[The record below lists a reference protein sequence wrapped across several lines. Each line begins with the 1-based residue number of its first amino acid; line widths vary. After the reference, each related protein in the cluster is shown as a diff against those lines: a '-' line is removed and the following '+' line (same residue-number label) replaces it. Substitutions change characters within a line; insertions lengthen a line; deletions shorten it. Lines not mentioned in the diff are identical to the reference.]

1 MEIWTNCMPAPRG
14 ILHEARAL
22 EESGWDGVNVVDS
35 QNLAADSFVALAM
48 AATVTRRLK
57 LGTGVSNPVTRTAA
71 VLASA
76 AATVNSVSRGRM
88 TLGIGRGDSA
98 LAHLGRAPARLG
110 QFERYLTHLQAYLSG
125 GEVAFDELVDIPAAS
140 APPVETLALAETP
153 AASRIRWM
161 AGAAAR
167 DGKALV
173 EVAATGPKV
182 IAIAARRADRVMF
195 ALGASPER
203 LAWGIATARA
213 AREAAGLDPEGLR
226 FGAYVS
232 CGCHPD
238 METAQDMVRGNLTV
252 FARFAV
258 MHGRVS
264 GPLSEESRRVMEAM
278 RQAYDMHRHT
288 EGDSA
293 QAAVLTPEFIREYA
307 AVGPPERVLERLVR
321 LRALGLD
328 KIVVNGNWRSARGG
342 AGPVAKQLI
351 ETEVLP
357 ALRG

>member
-1 MEIWTNCMPAPRG
+1 MEVWTGCMPAPRG
-14 ILHEARAL
+14 IVREAPEL
-22 EESGWDGVNVVDS
+22 EEGGWDGIHVVDS

-48 AATVTRRLK
+48 AATSTERLK

-76 AATVNSVSRGRM
+76 TATVHSVSRGRM

-98 LAHLGRAPARLG
+98 LAHLGRAPARLA
-110 QFERYLTHLQAYLSG
+110 QFERYLRHLQTYLSG
-125 GEVAFDELVDIPAAS
+125 GEVPFDELADIPAAS

-153 AASRIRWM
+153 DASRIRWM
-161 AGAAAR
+161 EGTAAR
-167 DGKALV
+167 DGKAPV

-182 IAIAARRADRVMF
+182 IAIAARHADRVMF

-203 LAWGIATARA
+203 IAWGIGVARA
-213 AREAAGLDPEGLR
+213 AREAAGLDPDGLS

-238 METAQDMVRGNLTV
+238 METARDMVRGNLTV

-258 MHGRVS
+258 MHGRTS
-264 GPLSEESRRVMEAM
+264 GPLSDSNRAVMQKLRR
-278 RQAYDMHRHT
+278 AYDMHRHT
-288 EGDSA
+288 QGDSA
-293 QAAVLTPEFIREYA
+293 QAAVLTPEFIEEYA
-307 AVGPPERVLERLVR
+307 AVGTPEQVLERLNR
-321 LRALGLD
+321 LRDLGLD
-328 KIVVNGNWRSARGG
+328 KIAVNGNWRAARGG
-342 AGPVAKQLI
+342 DGALARRLI

-357 ALRG
+357 ALRS